1 MVEALCPEDLCPYP
15 GVTPAVQCL
24 QGKALG
30 GAVFL
35 LLAPTLPRPQ
45 PSKKLSSVLC
55 KLLRLKFSDLKHRE
69 TWSKLEGVLAGF
81 KRKITYK

>member
-1 MVEALCPEDLCPYP
+1 MSLPWGDSCRAV
-15 GVTPAVQCL
+15 PAG
-24 QGKALG
+24 QGPWRCCVL
-30 GAVFL
+30 VVSS
-35 LLAPTLPRPQ
+35 PPPRPQ

-69 TWSKLEGVLAGF
+69 TWSKLEVVLAGF